1 MERAGAMHKVQE
13 VWETWLEVTN
23 RLIKVCATIALLNL
37 MVQILASFQKE
48 LRIDSILHAAAILT
62 LFMGY
67 TYYQGLYSRLK
78 AATNEAD

>member
-1 MERAGAMHKVQE
+1 MNKAQE
-13 VWETWLEVTN
+13 VWATWLEVTD

-48 LRIDSILHAAAILT
+48 LRIDSILHAAVTLA
-62 LFMGY
+62 LFMGC
-67 TYYQGLYSRLK
+67 TYYQGLYARLK

>member
-1 MERAGAMHKVQE
+1 MNKVQE

-23 RLIKVCATIALLNL
+23 RLIKVCATIMVINV

-48 LRIDSILHAAAILT
+48 PRIDSILHASAILA

-67 TYYQGLYSRLK
+67 TYYQGLYARLK
-78 AATNEAD
+78 AANNEAD

>member
-1 MERAGAMHKVQE
+1 MNKAQE
-13 VWETWLEVTN
+13 VWATWLEVTD

-37 MVQILASFQKE
+37 TVQILASFQKE

-62 LFMGY
+62 LFMGC

>member
-1 MERAGAMHKVQE
+1 MNKAQE

-48 LRIDSILHAAAILT
+48 PRIDSILHAAAILA

-67 TYYQGLYSRLK
+67 TYYQGLYARLK
-78 AATNEAD
+78 AENNEAD

>member
-1 MERAGAMHKVQE
+1 MNKAQE
-13 VWETWLEVTN
+13 VWATWLEVTD

-37 MVQILASFQKE
+37 TVQILASFQKE
-48 LRIDSILHAAAILT
+48 LRIDSILHAAAILA
-62 LFMGY
+62 LFMGC